1 MMDGT
6 AKNSSHHIRQ
16 PMTTASTTS
25 KNSSGNPYEVTSV
38 SSFLAIIE
46 REKASE
52 LKAGQSSD
60 FIFRGQQC
68 DLPLIPK
75 IRRLHPKVHD
85 LAELEKLM
93 LADFERQMLLFTEK
107 EPHDKWD
114 LLALA
119 QHHGLPTRLLDWSFS
134 ALAALWFCVGHGP
147 ARTKIGDMKDGV
159 VWIFKTRV
167 TDFCPP
173 DSSGDPFRQKRTLIF
188 RPRFVS
194 RRIMAQSGLFT
205 CHRMS
210 GDDGFVELTRHREYK
225 TRLIKVVIPGFEF
238 SSIREQLGACG
249 ATSLSLFPDL
259 EGLAGFLT
267 ERYFHDPHE
276 RSRADVASKSKTRSR
291 FLDPETLTPTR
302 ETAT

>member
-1 MMDGT
+1 MKT
-6 AKNSSHHIRQ
+6 SS
-16 PMTTASTTS
+16 TS
-25 KNSSGNPYEVTSV
+25 SKSGSGNPYEVTSV
-38 SSFLAIIE
+38 SSFLARIE
-46 REKASE
+46 REKEIE
-52 LKAGQSSD
+52 LKEGNSSD

-68 DLPLIPK
+68 DFPLIPK

-85 LAELEKLM
+85 LAKLEKLM
-93 LADFERQMLLFTEK
+93 MADFERQMLLFTEK
-107 EPHDKWD
+107 EPRDKWD

-134 ALAALWFCVGHGP
+134 ALAALWFCVGRGP
-147 ARTKIGDMKDGV
+147 ARTKIGDMKNGV

-167 TDFCPP
+167 ADFSPTDKP
-173 DSSGDPFRQKRTLIF
+173 GDPFTQKKTLIF

-205 CHRMS
+205 CHKMS
-210 GDDGFVELTRHREYK
+210 GEDGFVELTKHREYK
-225 TRLIKVVIPGFEF
+225 TRLIKIVIPGFEF

-267 ERYFHDPHE
+267 ERYFQDPHV
-276 RSRADVASKSKTRSR
+276 RTRADVAGALKKHPRVI
-291 FLDPETLTPTR
+291 DPSTLIPMR
-302 ETAT
+302 ERVR